1 MDIAWKYQVPV
12 IVLSDKTICEGMF
25 SMETIPHK
33 PSLGRE
39 IFGENTS
46 GPYMRYR
53 STGSGIS
60 PMRFPPMEGEIVRV
74 NSHVHSEDGITTEDP
89 EITRAMADKRLKKM
103 EVLKCEI
110 EDLDPVN
117 VSGNRNSP
125 TGILCWGSNKWACSE
140 AGDTLGLRVIQPK
153 IISPFPAR
161 AFAAAMNGV
170 KELYAV
176 ETNETAQF
184 ARYVSQF
191 GYKTKGNV
199 LKYDGRPFLID
210 ELVRKLGGLIS

>member
-1 MDIAWKYQVPV
+1 
-12 IVLSDKTICEGMF
+12 
-25 SMETIPHK
+25 
-33 PSLGRE
+33 
-39 IFGENTS
+39 
-46 GPYMRYR
+46 
-53 STGSGIS
+53 
-60 PMRFPPMEGEIVRV
+60 
-74 NSHVHSEDGITTEDP
+74 
-89 EITRAMADKRLKKM
+89 MADKRLKKM

-199 LKYDGRPFLID
+199 LKYDGRPFSID